1 MILCYTKRVVNKKE
15 WLPMFNKLP
24 KYTNEE
30 SKQNIIKNKKKKS
43 DTKKLDKIKDEKIK
57 INERWLL

>member
-1 MILCYTKRVVNKKE
+1 
-15 WLPMFNKLP
+15 MFNKLP